1 MSDNLDE
8 AVSLSQNI
16 TEAIERDLKEKHFIA
31 PDDLAAIRVQNTLEN
46 AQKIY
51 SLEDAFFEID
61 NISRKVLSDQ
71 LKELA
76 EDNLVI
82 RKQFNEIPPRVEY
95 SLTEKGKS
103 LCDVFKSIDK
113 WMNVK

>member
-1 MSDNLDE
+1 MEKQIKICS
-8 AVSLSQNI
+8 VSGFTSMLGGKWKLI
-16 TEAIERDLKEKHFIA
+16 IIDRLRKRETLRFGF
-31 PDDLAAIRVQNTLEN
+31 LAASIG
-46 AQKIY
+46 
-51 SLEDAFFEID
+51 